1 MHIRCWV
8 LNNEYIFYCLANCR
22 YLNCVCYFF
31 PSGLFIIIYD
41 LNSHPTPD
49 DPYSMTIHTH
59 TILFSFVITALISDF
74 RSFTWHCRDINHH
87 QQASTQLR
95 LTRGQ
100 MNALHVVLKKS
111 SSIKSIEGKR
121 FVNSSAEARSH
132 IELIYNCFLDS
143 KK

>member
-1 MHIRCWV
+1 MYIRCWV

-49 DPYSMTIHTH
+49 DSHLAKAAYSMTIHTH

-74 RSFTWHCRDINHH
+74 RSFTCGDINHH
-87 QQASTQLR
+87 QRASTQLK

-100 MNALHVVLKKS
+100 MNAFHVVLKKS
-111 SSIKSIEGKR
+111 SSIKVLKEKD
-121 FVNSSAEARSH
+121 
-132 IELIYNCFLDS
+132 L
-143 KK
+143 